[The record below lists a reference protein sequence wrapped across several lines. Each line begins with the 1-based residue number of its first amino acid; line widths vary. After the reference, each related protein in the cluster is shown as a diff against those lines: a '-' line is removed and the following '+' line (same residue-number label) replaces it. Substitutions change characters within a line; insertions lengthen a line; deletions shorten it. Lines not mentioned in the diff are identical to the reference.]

1 MVFLVKM
8 RWIFFLVI
16 IFAMIVAGHAQKNPF
31 IVVTTKA
38 TPLPSISPAPSTSPS
53 AAPTKVLNRGEMS
66 NLYGPCIE
74 LPIILY
80 HHIEPMSVAQQK
92 KHTSLNIDSEVFRKQ
107 MEYLKQKGYSSV
119 TPADLVAFF
128 DEGMQLPSK
137 PVMITFDDGYDDNGE
152 YAYEILKQVGI
163 KGVIFLPTG
172 LMQNEGYLRWEKIME
187 MNSSGMITFGNHTW
201 SHMNAG
207 REKELVKK
215 EISTADIQLGERGL
229 NVTKVFAY
237 PYGEQNGY
245 TREYLEEIGYKLGFT
260 TKNGRI
266 LCKGQRLTLPRVRVN
281 GGDMTYYG
289 F

>member
-1 MVFLVKM
+1 M
-8 RWIFFLVI
+8 VI

-172 LMQNEGYLRWEKIME
+172 LMQN
-187 MNSSGMITFGNHTW
+187 
-201 SHMNAG
+201 
-207 REKELVKK
+207 
-215 EISTADIQLGERGL
+215 
-229 NVTKVFAY
+229 
-237 PYGEQNGY
+237 
-245 TREYLEEIGYKLGFT
+245 
-260 TKNGRI
+260 
-266 LCKGQRLTLPRVRVN
+266 
-281 GGDMTYYG
+281 
-289 F
+289 